1 MRPTTHFHSSL
12 FLLGIIYF
20 NVPNFS
26 WILGIVF
33 LAGNVLIDL
42 DSFLSPF
49 LEEKNHRYYV
59 FHSLL
64 FWILLSVIF
73 LILRYSAT
81 EFFDYFLYFS
91 LGAIYHLL
99 FDLLDWGLPLL
110 PLPKF
115 RKIYLGILKE
125 ENIEDRSEYF
135 FLKKYWNSKVM
146 IFVELLFFAL
156 SFLGWFLIP
165 IQLIIGTA
173 CIGLVT
179 YVFLIYEMK
188 VLFRMRDI

>member
-1 MRPTTHFHSSL
+1 MRPTTHFHSAL
-12 FLLGIIYF
+12 FLLGIIYL
-20 NVPNFS
+20 NVPDFS
-26 WILGIVF
+26 WILGLIF
-33 LAGNVLIDL
+33 LAGSVLIDL
-42 DSFLSPF
+42 DSLLSSFLK
-49 LEEKNHRYYV
+49 EKNHRFYV

-73 LILRYSAT
+73 LILRYSTT

-91 LGAIYHLL
+91 LGAIWHLV

-110 PLPKF
+110 PVQKF
-115 RKIYLGILKE
+115 RKTYFGILKE
-125 ENIEDRSEYF
+125 ENLEVRPEYF
-135 FLKKYWNSKVM
+135 FLKKYWSSKVM

-165 IQLIIGTA
+165 IQLIIGTV

-179 YVFLIYEMK
+179 YMFLIYEMK
-188 VLFRMRDI
+188 ILIRMREK

>member
-1 MRPTTHFHSSL
+1 MRPTTHFHSAL
-12 FLLGIIYF
+12 FLLGIIYL
-20 NVPNFS
+20 NVPDFS
-26 WILGIVF
+26 WILGLIF
-33 LAGNVLIDL
+33 LAGSVLIDL
-42 DSFLSPF
+42 DSLLSSFLK
-49 LEEKNHRYYV
+49 EKNHRFYV

-73 LILRYSAT
+73 LILRYSTT

-91 LGAIYHLL
+91 LGAIWHLV

-110 PLPKF
+110 PVQKF
-115 RKIYLGILKE
+115 RKIYFGILKE
-125 ENIEDRSEYF
+125 ENLEVRPEYF
-135 FLKKYWNSKVM
+135 FLKKYWSSKVM

-165 IQLIIGTA
+165 IQLIIGTV

-179 YVFLIYEMK
+179 YMFLIYEMK
-188 VLFRMRDI
+188 ILIRMREK

>member
-20 NVPNFS
+20 NIPDFS
-26 WILGIVF
+26 WIFSIIF
-33 LAGNVLIDL
+33 LAGSVLIDL
-42 DSFLSPF
+42 DSFLSIF
-49 LEEKNHRYYV
+49 LKEKNHRHYI

-64 FWILLSVIF
+64 FWIFLSAIF
-73 LILRYSAT
+73 LILRYTTT
-81 EFFDYFLYFS
+81 EFFDYFLCFS

-125 ENIEDRSEYF
+125 ENLEVKPEYF

-146 IFVELLFFAL
+146 IIIELLFFSL
-156 SFLGWFLIP
+156 SVLGWFLIP
-165 IQLIIGTA
+165 DQLIIGTA
-173 CIGLVT
+173 CIGFVT
-179 YVFLIYEMK
+179 YLFFIFEMNVLIKMK
-188 VLFRMRDI
+188 GK